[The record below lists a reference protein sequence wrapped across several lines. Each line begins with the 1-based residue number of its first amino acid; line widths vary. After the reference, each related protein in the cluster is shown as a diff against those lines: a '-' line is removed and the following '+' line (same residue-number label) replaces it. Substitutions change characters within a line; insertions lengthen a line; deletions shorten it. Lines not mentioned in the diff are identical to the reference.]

1 MVPNILPN
9 WARIALSIAT
19 IASYLPQYHRILEQ
33 GHCDGLSLYYVLFNL
48 ISATEQLT
56 LGFFL
61 NVNDTG
67 RLRGDAFVNDPA
79 TAGDWLNFVQLVVV
93 WLCSLVLLLI
103 SLRYSASNARRQAT
117 RHSVGAIYVVFIL
130 ISLVPAIFDAIF
142 PDSRSEPRNWGRDLF
157 IMGHYLILL
166 PVSSILVLASAIPQ
180 AREIQRQ
187 SSPGAISV
195 PGFATHTV
203 VFAALAISWMVR
215 VRYPPYSPS
224 YDGWYRLVGWPVVN
238 SGLFSIVQG
247 MLLWTTQMRSAP
259 NHRDTETQPL
269 LSG

>member
-19 IASYLPQYHRILEQ
+19 IASHLPQYHRILEQ
-33 GHCDGLSLYYVLFNL
+33 GHCDGLSLYYVLFNI

-79 TAGDWLNFVQLVVV
+79 TAGDWLNFVQLVIV
-93 WLCSLVLLLI
+93 WLCSLVLLLL
-103 SLRYSASNARRQAT
+103 SLRYSASNTSRQPT
-117 RHSVGAIYVVFIL
+117 RYSIGVIYLIFIL
-130 ISLVPAIFDAIF
+130 VSLVPAIFDAIF

-157 IMGHYLILL
+157 VMGHYLILL
-166 PVSSILVLASAIPQ
+166 PVSSILVLASAVPQ

-195 PGFATHTV
+195 PGFATQTV
-203 VFAALAISWMVR
+203 VFALLAISWMVR

-238 SGLFSIVQG
+238 NGHASVDYSNEINARPWGYGDATFAARKES
-247 MLLWTTQMRSAP
+247 
-259 NHRDTETQPL
+259 
-269 LSG
+269 

>member
-1 MVPNILPN
+1 MVPNIFPN

-19 IASYLPQYHRILEQ
+19 IASCLPQYHRILEQ

-56 LGFFL
+56 LGFLL
-61 NVNDTG
+61 NINDTG

-79 TAGDWLNFVQLVVV
+79 TAGHWLNFVQLVVV
-93 WLCSLVLLLI
+93 WLCSLVL
-103 SLRYSASNARRQAT
+103 
-117 RHSVGAIYVVFIL
+117 VGIIYVVFIL
-130 ISLVPAIFDAIF
+130 ISPVPAVFDAIS

-157 IMGHYLILL
+157 VMGHYLILL
-166 PVSSILVLASAIPQ
+166 PVSSILVLASAVPQ

-195 PGFATHTV
+195 PGLATQAV
-203 VFAALAISWMVR
+203 VFAVLAISWMIR

-224 YDGWYRLVGWPVVN
+224 YNGWYRLVGWPVVN
-238 SGLFSIVQG
+238 NGLFSIVQG
-247 MLLWTTQMRSAP
+247 ILLWITQTRSTP
-259 NHRDTETQPL
+259 DHEDTETQPL

>member
-33 GHCDGLSLYYVLFNL
+33 GHCDGLSLYYVLCNL

-67 RLRGDAFVNDPA
+67 RLRGDAFVNDPV

-93 WLCSLVLLLI
+93 WLCSLSLLLL
-103 SLRYSASNARRQAT
+103 SLRYSASNAGRQAT

-142 PDSRSEPRNWGRDLF
+142 PDSRSEPRNWDRDLF

-166 PVSSILVLASAIPQ
+166 PVSSILVLTSAIPQ

-224 YDGWYRLVGWPVVN
+224 YDEWYRLVGWPVVN